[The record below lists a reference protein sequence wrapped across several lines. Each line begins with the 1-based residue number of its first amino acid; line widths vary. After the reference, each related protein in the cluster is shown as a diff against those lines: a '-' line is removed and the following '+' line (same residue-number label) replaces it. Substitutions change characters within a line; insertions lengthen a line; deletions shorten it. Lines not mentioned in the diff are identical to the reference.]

1 MSEDVFRFVIAA
13 GVVLAGIA
21 FVVQAAVLL
30 ALYRVT
36 KGGQD
41 RFAPLA
47 ENAGPILSS
56 TRNLLQT
63 LDQNTPRIN
72 EIVQD
77 ISAVTHSA
85 REQAARL
92 NALVE
97 DATTRATRRLAELDQ
112 TVDLAVEQVEQTGES
127 VKRAVLRPLREVNAI
142 LIGVRTAV
150 LTYAQGNRRPS
161 VDHATLD
168 EEMFI

>member
-112 TVDLAVEQVEQTGES
+112 TVDLAVEQVDRRIRQARGS
-127 VKRAVLRPLREVNAI
+127 PPLARGQRHPDRGPHGRAHLRSGKPPSLR
-142 LIGVRTAV
+142 GPR
-150 LTYAQGNRRPS
+150 
-161 VDHATLD
+161 HAG
-168 EEMFI
+168 